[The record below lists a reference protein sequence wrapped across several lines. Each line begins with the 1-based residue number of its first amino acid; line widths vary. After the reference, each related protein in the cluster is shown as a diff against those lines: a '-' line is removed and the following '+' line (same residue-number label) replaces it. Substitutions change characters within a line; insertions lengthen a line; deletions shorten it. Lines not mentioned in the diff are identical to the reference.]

1 MRTTAGKNSVENGEK
16 TYTGFTN
23 SKFMPRK
30 TCKEDV
36 KIRVAD
42 FPENRTG
49 HRQVRG
55 QHYEYHCLF

>member
-1 MRTTAGKNSVENGEK
+1 
-16 TYTGFTN
+16 
-23 SKFMPRK
+23 MPRK